1 MEERSLLRRQV
12 DWADVRAKAFA
23 RARGARKPADTYEAI
38 GAALRSLGDGHSTFW
53 EPEQAKENVESSV
66 APDGLEGRS
75 LKNGI
80 GYLSLPGARGSQ
92 NSYDAYVRQGRD
104 AVAKVD
110 RAGACGWVVDLR
122 SDTGGNMWPMLAVVG
137 PVLGDGKV
145 GMFVDADGRKSL
157 WSIKHG
163 APYEDGKSAGWGPV
177 RPVTGSLPPVAVLTG
192 GLTASAGEAVAVAFR
207 ERPGTRS
214 FGEPTYGIPTGN
226 EPHRL
231 SDGAMLFLTEVRE
244 GDRTGRTYDAAI
256 PPDEEIV
263 KDPRPA
269 ARNHDE
275 VLQAAQTWL
284 LGQTACRRP

>member
-1 MEERSLLRRQV
+1 M
-12 DWADVRAKAFA
+12 
-23 RARGARKPADTYEAI
+23 
-38 GAALRSLGDGHSTFW
+38 
-53 EPEQAKENVESSV
+53 
-66 APDGLEGRS
+66 
-75 LKNGI
+75 
-80 GYLSLPGARGSQ
+80 
-92 NSYDAYVRQGRD
+92 
-104 AVAKVD
+104 AKVD

-163 APYEDGKSAGWGPV
+163 GPYQDGKSAGWGPG
-177 RPVTGSLPPVAVLTG
+177 RPVTGGLPPVAVLTG
-192 GLTASAGEAVAVAFR
+192 RLTASAGEAVAVAFR
-207 ERPGTRS
+207 GRPGTRS
-214 FGEPTYGIPTGN
+214 FGEPTYGVPTGN
-226 EPHRL
+226 EPYRL
-231 SDGAMLFLTEVRE
+231 SDGAVLFLTEFRE

-275 VLQAAQTWL
+275 ILQAAQTWL